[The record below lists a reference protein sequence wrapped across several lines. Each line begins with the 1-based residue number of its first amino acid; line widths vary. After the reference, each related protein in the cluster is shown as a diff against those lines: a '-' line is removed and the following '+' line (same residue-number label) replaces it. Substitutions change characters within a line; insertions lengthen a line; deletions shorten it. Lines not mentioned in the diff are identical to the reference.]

1 MTNEP
6 NPTTPEVTPSP
17 ARSTPWDK
25 SDAET
30 DNATMRWLDKFT
42 EEMAQPGEN
51 EVAFFSRR
59 RELKLGVGL
68 DGDGTPVQT
77 DDVG

>member
-1 MTNEP
+1 
-6 NPTTPEVTPSP
+6 
-17 ARSTPWDK
+17 
-25 SDAET
+25 
-30 DNATMRWLDKFT
+30 MRWLDKFT

-68 DGDGTPVQT
+68 DDDGTPVQT

>member
-6 NPTTPEVTPSP
+6 DTTVPEVTPSP
-17 ARSTPWDK
+17 ARSSLRTDSSAA
-25 SDAET
+25 SDNE
-30 DNATMRWLDKFT
+30 TMRWLDRFAET
-42 EEMAQPGEN
+42 MAHPGEN

-68 DGDGTPVQT
+68 DDDGTQVQT
-77 DDVG
+77 DNVE